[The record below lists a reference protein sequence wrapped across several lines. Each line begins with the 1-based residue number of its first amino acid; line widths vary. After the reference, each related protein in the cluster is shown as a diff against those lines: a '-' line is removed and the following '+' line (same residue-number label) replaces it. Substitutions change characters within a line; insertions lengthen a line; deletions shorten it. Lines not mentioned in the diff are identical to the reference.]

1 MFVDLTVSPAEGISA
16 TLISDHSI
24 CEIAT
29 SECPRRRA
37 NLSSASSGGS
47 PGGSHLA
54 MRVDVHSSAHT
65 VVSPSASLS
74 ITSYRCF
81 ARGHARELHAEEERH
96 GQPDALEECQWGA
109 TGGPLSAL
117 HAMSPLGSVHI
128 GQLNL
133 QPTLFGMCPPRGP
146 RWRALNEKA
155 SFICAPFSSCRYCKC
170 SCRDVSVATNHHRR
184 AFPGGRADGYAWPY
198 SRRTNEEGT

>member
-117 HAMSPLGSVHI
+117 HAMKSPRERPH
-128 GQLNL
+128 
-133 QPTLFGMCPPRGP
+133 
-146 RWRALNEKA
+146 RATK
-155 SFICAPFSSCRYCKC
+155 SSSHCLACVRL
-170 SCRDVSVATNHHRR
+170 AAH
-184 AFPGGRADGYAWPY
+184 AGGL
-198 SRRTNEEGT
+198 